1 MAAIALSLLFAGGI
15 KAIQTATIVF
25 ALPFAFVI
33 LLMALSVTLAIRDD
47 WNAEQKREREL
58 RRKMRQLVNW

>member
-1 MAAIALSLLFAGGI
+1 
-15 KAIQTATIVF
+15 
-25 ALPFAFVI
+25 VI

-58 RRKMRQLVNW
+58 RRKMRQLVS